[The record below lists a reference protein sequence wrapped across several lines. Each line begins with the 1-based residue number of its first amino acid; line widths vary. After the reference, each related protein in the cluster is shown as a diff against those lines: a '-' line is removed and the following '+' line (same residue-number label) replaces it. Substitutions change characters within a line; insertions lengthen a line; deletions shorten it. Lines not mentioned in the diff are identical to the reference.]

1 MKILASR
8 RFPGPAWDELRDV
21 EYDDG
26 PLTGPRPDVDALAV
40 VGEVIDAR
48 TLGLFPNLRL
58 VANYGVGYD
67 DIDVAACAAHGVAVT
82 NTPGVLDAATAD
94 LALALI
100 LATRRRVVESDAF
113 VRAGRWGTD
122 WASTTLLAQEV
133 TGATLGIVGLG
144 RIGTAVARR
153 ARGFEMRLLYTKR
166 ERLPAAEEHELGLE
180 YRDLDDLLREAD
192 IVTVHVPLTPET
204 ERLLDARR
212 LGLLHDGACLVNTAR
227 GALIDEQA
235 LVDGAR
241 RRPDQSGPRRL
252 HRRTERAAGAARP
265 PERRPHASPRQ
276 RNAGNAG
283 GDDTRAGRQ
292 SARRGGGQTAPES
305 RLRFLARGPVAQR
318 IEQRT
323 SNPCAEVRLLPG
335 PLERP
340 LGAREKCESHAC
352 MARSGGRLPGRLLRS
367 GQGRPM

>member
-21 EYDDG
+21 EYYEG

-48 TLGLFPNLRL
+48 TLELFPDLRL

-144 RIGTAVARR
+144 RIGKAVARR
-153 ARGFEMRLLYTKR
+153 ARGFDMRLLYTKR

-180 YRDLDDLLREAD
+180 YRGLDDLLREAD
-192 IVTVHVPLTPET
+192 IVTVHVPLTAET

-227 GALIDEQA
+227 GALVDESA
-235 LVDGAR
+235 LVAELA
-241 RRPDQSGPRRL
+241 SGRI
-252 HRRTERAAGAARP
+252 
-265 PERRPHASPRQ
+265 
-276 RNAGNAG
+276 
-283 GDDTRAGRQ
+283 RAGLDVFTDEPNVPSKLLELPNVVLTPHLG
-292 SARRGGGQTAPES
+292 SATQETREAMTRVLVDNLQA
-305 RLRFLARGPVAQR
+305 
-318 IEQRT
+318 
-323 SNPCAEVRLLPG
+323 AEAG
-335 PLERP
+335 RP
-340 LGAREKCESHAC
+340 LPNPVYAS
-352 MARSGGRLPGRLLRS
+352 
-367 GQGRPM
+367 